1 MTSYSGSSVNR
12 AASQSAKDSRQEGHA
27 RETTFIVL
35 TFLKRWD
42 TPQHVD
48 NDQLI
53 DLVIGLVI
61 FKLACYRESFIRR
74 PRLPAIG
81 RSGRHLVQREA
92 LSVSWPPPGHQQLVV
107 VARC

>member
-42 TPQHVD
+42 TPRRVD
-48 NDQLI
+48 NDQ
-53 DLVIGLVI
+53 VIGFVNWLGNW
-61 FKLACYRESFIRR
+61 LGN
-74 PRLPAIG
+74 L
-81 RSGRHLVQREA
+81 
-92 LSVSWPPPGHQQLVV
+92 
-107 VARC
+107 

>member
-27 RETTFIVL
+27 RETTFIVV

-48 NDQLI
+48 NDQIIRHMPACVDRMKMLNEKSYF
-53 DLVIGLVI
+53 
-61 FKLACYRESFIRR
+61 FKVFHACD
-74 PRLPAIG
+74 G
-81 RSGRHLVQREA
+81 RMHGFR
-92 LSVSWPPPGHQQLVV
+92 
-107 VARC
+107 ARNRVRARIVHANRFS